1 MATNAQ
7 NRATLFECDTCHRL
21 FRDMEEFANH
31 ACDDPGSGGY
41 DVQTLQLEDESL
53 DLEGEDGRPIEIAPD
68 SSVLWTRPAT
78 LLLISQYR
86 ENEELVTSGKLRK
99 KALWN
104 KIAKVLR
111 EKGNCNF
118 SAVQV
123 EGRWKTLMRG
133 LKNVKDHNKKSG
145 AERRNHPYEEEL
157 EFMAAKPNVQ
167 PECVVGTENKSS
179 PETKSSKEESDS
191 DECKICMEDG
201 KIAET
206 VFVPCGHLIACVKC
220 ASNLAGNKC
229 PMCRK
234 QISKAIKVFKC

>member
-1 MATNAQ
+1 M
-7 NRATLFECDTCHRL
+7 
-21 FRDMEEFANH
+21 
-31 ACDDPGSGGY
+31 
-41 DVQTLQLEDESL
+41 
-53 DLEGEDGRPIEIAPD
+53 
-68 SSVLWTRPAT
+68 
-78 LLLISQYR
+78 
-86 ENEELVTSGKLRK
+86 VTSGKLRK

-157 EFMAAKPNVQ
+157 EFMAAKTNVQ

-191 DECKICMEDG
+191 GRPDTPTTSTKRKCVSPEKLNQSSKRRRTNDVLDSFEQIMKNESQRFEEQVERRHREKMEM
-201 KIAET
+201 
-206 VFVPCGHLIACVKC
+206 F
-220 ASNLAGNKC
+220 GNFLEILKSSQT
-229 PMCRK
+229 K
-234 QISKAIKVFKC
+234 